1 MPEILVR
8 KTRTEPGEASLE
20 VTIPPDNVR
29 AAEERATKFYQDR
42 ARLPGFRQGKVPAAV
57 VRKKFADG
65 IREETL
71 RELVQESW
79 RVAQKQ
85 EELKPIADPHIH
97 NLKWEA
103 GSPVTFEFHVEL
115 KPELKLE
122 RLGNF
127 RLTRKVAAVTA
138 AQVDAQLNAMRE
150 QRAPWTPVAAEKPKP
165 KDLVDVIIA
174 TRENGEAKDPQPY
187 QFVLGE
193 GRAIPDVE
201 ERIMALTPGESVDAT
216 VRFPDDFAEEAK
228 RGQTR
233 DIQLTLREVKRQEL
247 PALDDALAREMGDF
261 ESVEAL
267 RSAVAAD
274 LGKEAERE
282 ADAKLR
288 GDLVQQIVEANNV
301 VAPRPLIERVLG
313 AYAQAYEIPEERWQ
327 QFAQEFRTIA
337 ESQVRR
343 DLVLDYVVET
353 QNLRATEAELDQKVQ
368 ELAQRRGLP
377 AGQLYASLEKA
388 KRLRDI
394 ARSITEEKVFTY
406 LLSQS
411 TVEQT

>member
-1 MPEILVR
+1 MPEILVK
-8 KTRTEPGEASLE
+8 KTRAEPGEASLE
-20 VTIPPDNVR
+20 VTIPPDNVK
-29 AAEERATKFYQDR
+29 AAEDRATKVYQQR
-42 ARLPGFRQGKVPAAV
+42 ARLPGFRQGKAPAAV
-57 VRKKFADG
+57 VRKKFADD
-65 IREETL
+65 IRQETL

-97 NLKWEA
+97 NLKWED

-150 QRAPWTPVAAEKPKP
+150 QRAPWSPVAGEKPKP
-165 KDLVDVIIA
+165 KDLVDVAIA
-174 TRENGEAKDPQPY
+174 TRENSEVKDPQPY

-201 ERIMALTPGESVDAT
+201 ARIMNLVPGESVDAT

-233 DIQLTLREVKRQEL
+233 DIRLSLREVKRQEL
-247 PALDDALAREMGDF
+247 PVLDDAFAREMGDF
-261 ESVEAL
+261 ESLDAL
-267 RSAVAAD
+267 RTAITAD
-274 LGKEAERE
+274 LQKEAERE
-282 ADAKLR
+282 ADAKVR
-288 GDLVQQIVEANNV
+288 GELIEQIVQANNV
-301 VAPRPLIERVLG
+301 VAPRPLVERAL
-313 AYAQAYEIPEERWQ
+313 ALYAQAYDVPQERWE
-327 QFAQEFRTIA
+327 QFAKEFRTIA

-343 DLVLDYVVET
+343 DLVLDYVVES
-353 QNLRATEAELDQKVQ
+353 QNLRATEEDLDQKIQ
-368 ELAQRRGLP
+368 ELAERRGMK
-377 AGQLYASLEKA
+377 AGELYASLEKA
-388 KRLRDI
+388 KRLRDV

-411 TVEQT
+411 TVEQA